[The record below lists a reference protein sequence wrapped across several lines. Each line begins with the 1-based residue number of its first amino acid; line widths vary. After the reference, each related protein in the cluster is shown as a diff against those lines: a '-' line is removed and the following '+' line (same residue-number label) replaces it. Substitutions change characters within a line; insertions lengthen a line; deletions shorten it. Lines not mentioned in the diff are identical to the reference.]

1 MVLWKVSGRR
11 GSQADLAQVE
21 SLLKKALLLDPG
33 SPETYLQLGILFAD
47 QQRMPQ
53 AIEEFQRAITLEPG
67 MAFAHYRL
75 AQAYQRIGKMDQAER
90 ELQLYQRLR
99 GGQKGSGGKE

>member
-1 MVLWKVSGRR
+1 
-11 GSQADLAQVE
+11 
-21 SLLKKALLLDPG
+21 
-33 SPETYLQLGILFAD
+33 
-47 QQRMPQ
+47 
-53 AIEEFQRAITLEPG
+53 